1 MEIFISWSG
10 NRSKLIAEQLRNWLK
25 GVLQFTAPWCSDK
38 DIRAGEHGYDAIRI
52 AIKDAKFAIICLT
65 KENLNSP
72 WINYEAG
79 AIAEKLNGRVCPYLF
94 QMSPSELEKS
104 PLAHLQ
110 AVVGTDK
117 QATLKLLKS
126 INSIAKKELQTG
138 FLEEEELKEFFE
150 VWWKKLEDSLSDIG
164 KSPKPAEPTS
174 EMREGMTV
182 HRETVVHNFSDI
194 KCDHLFESMQLLSTS
209 LLSVI
214 EQQIKSK
221 DNLIQELV
229 RDGNT
234 YKPELIRLK
243 VEKEALEEHM
253 PKFRETLDSLSHLME
268 KAKSYKKISRW
279 LEVIIS
285 ENKHQE
291 ISKEALDKANPP
303 RNQEEDETF
312 HKIFCEYLKWVV
324 DGLNRGGP
332 VKRIP
337 SIPVLPVQIYREAFE
352 NLKHK
357 AHSRLSND
365 EVAMLMEFIDHLLGC
380 LGSSNKLLEE

>member
-1 MEIFISWSG
+1 MLDPK
-10 NRSKLIAEQLRNWLK
+10 SKLIAERLHLWFK
-25 GVLQFTAPWCSDK
+25 KESVLEFIDPWCSSV
-38 DIRAGEHGYDAIRI
+38 DIHAGA
-52 AIKDAKFAIICLT
+52 AWIKELGEQIEKAQFAIICLT
-65 KENLNSP
+65 RQNFNAP
-72 WINYEAG
+72 WVNYEAG
-79 AIAEKLNGRVCPYLF
+79 AIFGKLGKNVCPYLF
-94 QMSPSELEKS
+94 EMRVGDLENS
-104 PLAHLQ
+104 PLPQLFY
-110 AVVGTDK
+110 AVEANREG
-117 QATLKLLKS
+117 TLKLLKAL
-126 INSIAKKELQTG
+126 NETAKQLSMNY
-138 FLEEEELKEFFE
+138 
-150 VWWKKLEDSLSDIG
+150 LEDTALEKRFEFYWEDLGKSLLEIG
-164 KSPKPAEPTS
+164 KLPTNLVESTSKKQVTVPS
-174 EMREGMTV
+174 EI
-182 HRETVVHNFSDI
+182 VVHNSLDT
-194 KCDHLFESMQLLSTS
+194 KCDHLLDAMQLLSTS

-291 ISKEALDKANPP
+291 ISKEVLDKANPP